1 MLFAAAG
8 AALGVTND
16 VTWALGTSETLTAE
30 VGDVIN
36 FNWNQAII
44 HNVRWSPA
52 LFVQSTNNADATHVE
67 TYTIPAGA
75 SGQFYTIICGIH
87 PSMQLLLTVAGDD
100 GTAGPTVSPTNFP
113 TDSPTR
119 SPTRSPIGTNE
130 THAPTGSPTLS
141 PSDSPTS
148 SPTGTPTALPTVQVV
163 TVTSESEGMTT
174 VVIVGIII
182 ASIGLIG
189 AVGVGGW
196 SYLRYKRGTART
208 QPMQI
213 EASSTARYRMSNF

>member
-1 MLFAAAG
+1 MFHLFILLSALVG
-8 AALGVTND
+8 AALGVTHD

-67 TYTIPAGA
+67 TYTIPASA

-113 TDSPTR
+113 T
-119 SPTRSPIGTNE
+119 
-130 THAPTGSPTLS
+130 
-141 PSDSPTS
+141 S
-148 SPTGTPTALPTVQVV
+148 SPTGSPTALPTVQVV

-196 SYLRYKRGTART
+196 SYLRYKRSTART

>member
-1 MLFAAAG
+1 MFHLFIWLGALVG
-8 AALGVTND
+8 AALGVTHN

-52 LFVQSTNNADATHVE
+52 LFVQSTNNTNATHVE
-67 TYTIPAGA
+67 IFTIPASA
-75 SGQFYTIICGIH
+75 SGQFYTITCGVH
-87 PSMQLLLTVAGDD
+87 PSMQLLLTVQND

-113 TDSPTR
+113 TVSPTR
-119 SPTRSPIGTNE
+119 APIGSNE
-130 THAPTGSPTLS
+130 TRGPTISPTLA
-141 PSDSPTS
+141 PSDLPTS

-163 TVTSESEGMTT
+163 TVTSVSEGMTT
-174 VVIVGIII
+174 IVIVGIII

-196 SYLRYKRGTART
+196 SYLRYKRRTART

-213 EASSTARYRMSNF
+213 EASSTRYRMSNF